1 MVKSIFLDILFCAA
15 IHVHSYILFEY
26 FDLPPYRLLKMYKR
40 HDNK

>member
-15 IHVHSYILFEY
+15 IHSYILFEY
-26 FDLPPYRLLKMYKR
+26 FDLPPYRLLKMHKR